1 MERDEK
7 VRPNKIVIDAR
18 MSGTSSG
25 RYVDKLI
32 ENLMLIDST
41 SEYVLLLRSNR
52 LGAHSSIQSNF
63 SIVECNTANFSFAEQ
78 IRLAVLLY
86 RLKPDLVHFPFVQQ
100 PILYTGKVVTSM
112 LDLTALRFRN
122 PATNVIVSRVQ
133 QLAYWVV
140 NMVAVRKSIHII
152 PSTEYVKD
160 DIMKTLHYN
169 HPGKFTVTLESAD
182 ELPTPGEKVDE
193 LAHKKF
199 IMYVG
204 RHLPHKNLER
214 LTVAHQALLA
224 SHPDLILAIVGKKD
238 ALTERMMA
246 KYKDSKNIIFTGFVT
261 DNQLRW
267 LYEHT
272 ACYVFP
278 SLSEGFG
285 LPGLEAMKH
294 GAPVASSNATCL
306 PEVYGGACLYFD
318 PYDVEYMAAKI
329 DNVLSNPKVGDDLRA
344 KGYKQAA
351 KYSWKRMAEQ
361 TLAVY
366 TAALSK

>member
-1 MERDEK
+1 MERDDK

-41 SEYVLLLRSNR
+41 SEYVLLLRNQR
-52 LGAHSSIQSNF
+52 LAAYGGIQSNF
-63 SIVECNTANFSFAEQ
+63 SIVECNIANFSFAEQ

-100 PILYTGKVVTSM
+100 PILYTGKAVTSM

-169 HPGKFTVTLESAD
+169 HPSKFTVTLESAD

-193 LAHKKF
+193 LARKKF

-214 LTVAHQALLA
+214 LIVAHQALLV
-224 SHPDLILAIVGKKD
+224 SHPDLVLAIVGKKD
-238 ALTERMMA
+238 ALTERMIA
-246 KYKDSKNIIFTGFVT
+246 KYKDAQNIIFTGFVT

-306 PEVYGGACLYFD
+306 PEVHGDACVYFD
-318 PYDVEYMAAKI
+318 PLDEADMASKI
-329 DNVLSNPKVGDDLRA
+329 SQVLSDKNLRA
-344 KGYKQAA
+344 ELVQRGAAQAA

-366 TAALSK
+366 EKALAK